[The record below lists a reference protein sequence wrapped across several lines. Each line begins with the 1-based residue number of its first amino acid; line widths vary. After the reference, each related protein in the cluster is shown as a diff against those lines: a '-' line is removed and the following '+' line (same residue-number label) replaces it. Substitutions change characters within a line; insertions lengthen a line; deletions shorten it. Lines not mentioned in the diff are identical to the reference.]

1 MKKFVIELLQQKELE
16 HLFNEPE
23 YNGYKAKLYQRNSQP
38 NKYYMALLIM
48 DMFILNASPC

>member
-1 MKKFVIELLQQKELE
+1 MKKFVIELLQQKDLE

-23 YNGYKAKLYQRNSQP
+23 YNGYKAKLYKRNSQP